1 MRTVSRGQL
10 DFLLDEIEVWIDDG
24 VVSQEQ
30 AARIRS
36 MYRVKSRSFAQILLS
51 SGALLVGLGAICAVA
66 ANWEDIPRLV
76 RFALVVGAYIASVL
90 ASFISIARGMERL
103 SRSLMLLASMVFGA
117 GIFLIAQMYNYG
129 GHWTTAVGWWIAGIM
144 PVAWIFRD
152 RWQVFLIQGLSVC
165 YLGGLDFLLWSERVQ
180 KTFLRWE
187 GIPAVAILLLWFL
200 WIRLRRDGSVF
211 NVNVLVTGQFLFS
224 RLADRVDP
232 VTAMILFFVVGT
244 VSMLVFHGDG
254 EWQESAVWWGIIIS
268 GVIGL
273 ILSIPESWNSF
284 TWIGSARTSL
294 SGALPFGLS
303 SADQALAAGAAC
315 MTAVAMALRLYMG
328 GHLAGVFLVLLA
340 LRYFVDHFFGF
351 MSKAAAFGALG
362 ALCIIF
368 GVLWERRLRKKGAA
382 EHD

>member
-10 DFLLDEIEVWIDDG
+10 DFLLEEIEVWLGSG
-24 VVSQEQ
+24 VISQEQ
-30 AARIRS
+30 ATYIRS

-51 SGALLVGLGAICAVA
+51 SGALLVGLGVICAVA
-66 ANWEDIPRLV
+66 ANWEDIPRAV
-76 RFALVVGAYIASVL
+76 RFALVVGAYIASML
-90 ASFISIARGMERL
+90 ASFICLVRGMEKL

-117 GIFLIAQMYNYG
+117 GIFLITQMYSYT

-144 PVAWIFRD
+144 PVAWLFRD

-187 GIPAVAILLLWFL
+187 GIPAIAILLLWFL
-200 WIRLRRDGSVF
+200 WARLRRDGSVF

-224 RLADRVDP
+224 RVADRVDP
-232 VTAMILFFVVGT
+232 VSAMILFFVVGT
-244 VSMLVFHGDG
+244 FSMLACRDG
-254 EWQESAVWWGIIIS
+254 EWQESAVWWGIIIA
-268 GVIGL
+268 GVNGL

-284 TWIGSARTSL
+284 TWIESARASL
-294 SGALPFGLS
+294 SGALPFGLT
-303 SADQALAAGAAC
+303 SADQALAAAAAC
-315 MTAVAMALRLYMG
+315 ITAVAMALRLYMG

-368 GVLWERRLRKKGAA
+368 GILWERRLRKKGAA
-382 EHD
+382 YHD